1 MHFTVTAHA
10 ARTNKLTNN
19 MTYLFT
25 RKQFSLS
32 LVVRILIYER
42 EPFQLELENL
52 FVHIKFLKFNM

>member
-10 ARTNKLTNN
+10 GRTNKLTNN

-32 LVVRILIYER
+32 LVGLILIYER
-42 EPFQLELENL
+42 APFSS
-52 FVHIKFLKFNM
+52 